1 MNNSK
6 IPLILVVDDDQ
17 VSLQLTKGI
26 LSSSGY
32 DIATAASGRDALF
45 TLREVKPDL
54 ILLDVMMPEMNGYDV
69 CSRLK
74 EDKEIAFIPVI
85 FVTALEEE
93 QDKAKAFAVGGAD
106 YLVKPINREMLCKT
120 VNKHLQTKSN
130 WNNLK
135 REIPSWDIAQTLNFT
150 QFKDFLG
157 MKLNLPLSKRE
168 KLSRI
173 KVSEIYS
180 AAKNFN
186 LSAAEIV
193 QYIAQFSGM
202 NYLPAI
208 NPASI
213 QLGKLPTP
221 FCQKNNIVPI
231 KDESGR
237 DVFILSNPF
246 DWELLDLLKTSFKD
260 QPYHLAVTNP
270 SAISSLFIDEGL
282 EKVLGEEDKEMEEQ
296 LMMSSA
302 QTSEQE
308 IAKHPIISIA
318 NSMLSSAVA
327 ERASDIHIEPKEEQN
342 VIRFRVDGDLNEMFS
357 IKKRTGAMLISR
369 LKVLANMDIAEKRK
383 PQDGAFTAVIDN
395 KTYILRLATTSTIH
409 GESLIIRLLNAY
421 EKPKD
426 LEQLGMTTDQSRIL
440 TNLANRNQ
448 GLILVVGPTGSGKT
462 TTIYSI
468 LNKIDYK
475 SRSIV
480 SVEDPVEYR
489 IPFINQEQVK
499 EKGKVTFEALLKSVV
514 RQDPDILFLGEI
526 RDNYSATTVMNFAS
540 TGHLS
545 VSTLHTTNATTA
557 IFRLERLEIDRGTM
571 ADSFIGIVAQRLLKK
586 LCPHCRKIVS
596 ISEEETKMLSSFI
609 TEIPQKVAHPV
620 GCLKCNN
627 TGYYGREG
635 VYEIIN
641 FDPELSEM
649 VRSNVP
655 ISEMRCFAY
664 KRGDYLISHHAL
676 EKLKNFVFPPKDVYE
691 KILVEEVGLQKLT
704 PKTIVPGM
712 PPGQEKRK
720 EKRRILVVEDDVVT
734 RTLLAKILESE
745 GYTPM
750 LAKDGIDALLH
761 MEKSD
766 YDLILSDVD
775 MPNLDGFKVLEMK
788 DQMGIKTPVI
798 FLTSKSD
805 PEDERRGFELGAM
818 DYIKKP
824 IQREILLLRIKKVVE
839 K

>member
-106 YLVKPINREMLCKT
+106 YVVKPINREMLCKT

-270 SAISSLFIDEGL
+270 STISSLFIDEGL

-383 PQDGAFTAVIDN
+383 PQDGAFTAVVDN

-655 ISEMRCFAY
+655 ISEMRSFAY

-691 KILVEEVGLQKLT
+691 RILVEEVGLQKLT

-788 DQMGIKTPVI
+788 NQMGIKTPVI

>member
-6 IPLILVVDDDQ
+6 SPLILIVDDNQ
-17 VSLQLTKGI
+17 VTLQLTKRI
-26 LSSSGY
+26 LSDSGY
-32 DIATAASGRDALF
+32 DVATAISGRDALF
-45 TLREVKPDL
+45 ALRKVKPDL
-54 ILLDVMMPEMNGYDV
+54 ILLDVMMPEMNGYEV

-93 QDKAKAFAVGGAD
+93 RDKATAFAVGGAD
-106 YLVKPINREMLCKT
+106 YLVKPIDKDTLRKT
-120 VNKHLQTKSN
+120 IDKHLKTKSY

-135 REIPSWDIAQTLNFT
+135 REISSWDIAQPLNFT

-157 MKLNLPLSKRE
+157 KKLNLPLNKRE
-168 KLSRI
+168 ELSRI
-173 KVSEIYS
+173 KVSEIYC
-180 AAKNFN
+180 AAKDFS
-186 LSAAEIV
+186 LSATQIV

-208 NPASI
+208 NLESL

-221 FCQKNNIVPI
+221 FCQKNNVVPI
-231 KDESGR
+231 KDDSGK
-237 DVFILSNPF
+237 DVFVLSNPF
-246 DWELLDLLKTSFKD
+246 DWELLDLLKTSFKN
-260 QPYHLAVTNP
+260 QTFHLAITNP
-270 SAISSLFIDEGL
+270 GAISSLFIDRGL
-282 EKVLGEEDKEMEEQ
+282 EKVLDEDEQKTEEQ
-296 LMMSSA
+296 VMTSA
-302 QTSEQE
+302 AQDSEKE

-318 NSMLSSAVA
+318 NSILSSAVA
-327 ERASDIHIEPKEEQN
+327 ERASDIHVEPKEEQT
-342 VIRFRVDGDLNEMFS
+342 VIRFRIDGDLNEMFS
-357 IKKRTGAMLISR
+357 IKKKTGVMLISR

-383 PQDGAFTAVIDN
+383 PQDGAFTAVVDN

-426 LEQLGMTTDQSRIL
+426 LEELGMTDDQSRIL
-440 TNLANRNQ
+440 INLANRNQ

-468 LNKIDYK
+468 LNKIDYEAQ
-475 SRSIV
+475 SVI

-489 IPFINQEQVK
+489 IPFINQEQVR

-514 RQDPDILFLGEI
+514 RQDPDVLFLGEI

-545 VSTLHTTNATTA
+545 LSTLHTTNATTA
-557 IFRLERLEIDRGTM
+557 IFRLERLEVERGTM
-571 ADSFIGIVAQRLLKK
+571 ADSFVGIVAQRLLKK
-586 LCPHCRKIVS
+586 LCPHCREIVP
-596 ISEEETKMLSSFI
+596 ISKEETKMLSSF
-609 TEIPQKVAHPV
+609 TNEIPQKVAHPI
-620 GCLKCNN
+620 GCPKCNN

-641 FDPELSEM
+641 FDPEFSEM
-649 VRSNVP
+649 VRSDVP
-655 ISEMRCFAY
+655 ISEIRSFAY

-704 PKTIVPGM
+704 PKIIAPAA
-712 PPGQEKRK
+712 PPGQEKRG
-720 EKRRILVVEDDVVT
+720 ERGRILVVEDDVVT
-734 RTLLAKILESE
+734 RTLLARLLESE
-745 GYTPM
+745 GYTPI

-775 MPNLDGFKVLEMK
+775 MSNLDGFKVLEMK
-788 DQMGIKTPVI
+788 NQMGIKTPVI
-798 FLTSKSD
+798 FLTSKTD
-805 PEDERRGFELGAM
+805 PEDEKRGFELGAM

-824 IQREILLLRIKKVVE
+824 IQREILLLRIKKVIE

>member
-106 YLVKPINREMLCKT
+106 YVVKPINREMLCKT

-270 SAISSLFIDEGL
+270 STISSLFIDEGL

-383 PQDGAFTAVIDN
+383 PQDGAFTAVVDN

-655 ISEMRCFAY
+655 ISEMRSFAY

>member
-106 YLVKPINREMLCKT
+106 YVVKPINREMLCKT

-270 SAISSLFIDEGL
+270 STISSLFIDEGL

-586 LCPHCRKIVS
+586 LCPHCREIVP

-655 ISEMRCFAY
+655 ISEMRSFAY